1 MIKKVEPK
9 IVYART
15 RKTWRAWLQKN
26 HQKEKSVWLIIHNK
40 NSTTK
45 CVNYEEAVEESLCFG
60 WVDSIAKKR
69 DDESHMQYFSQR
81 KAKSN
86 WSKSNK
92 ERVAR
97 LIEQGLMHASGQAM
111 IDLAKKS
118 GTWAA
123 LENVQR
129 SILPED
135 LKTLF
140 LKNKIAEKYFQAFP
154 PSSKRI
160 ILEWIQNAK
169 KPETRKQRIKQT
181 VLLAAKNLRAN
192 HYPK

>member
-69 DDESHMQYFSQR
+69 DDKSHIQYFSQR

-135 LKTLF
+135 LKTLV

>member
-69 DDESHMQYFSQR
+69 DDKSHIQYFSQR

>member
-15 RKTWRAWLQKN
+15 RKSWRAWLQKN

-69 DDESHMQYFSQR
+69 DDKSHMQYFSQR

>member
-97 LIEQGLMHASGQAM
+97 LIEQGLMRPSGQAM

-118 GTWAA
+118 GTWTV
-123 LENVQR
+123 LEKVQR
-129 SILPED
+129 SIIPED
-135 LKTLF
+135 LKILL

-192 HYPK
+192 HYTK

>member
-1 MIKKVEPK
+1 
-9 IVYART
+9 
-15 RKTWRAWLQKN
+15 
-26 HQKEKSVWLIIHNK
+26 
-40 NSTTK
+40 
-45 CVNYEEAVEESLCFG
+45 
-60 WVDSIAKKR
+60 
-69 DDESHMQYFSQR
+69 
-81 KAKSN
+81 
-86 WSKSNK
+86 
-92 ERVAR
+92 
-97 LIEQGLMHASGQAM
+97 M

-123 LENVQR
+123 LEKVQR
-129 SILPED
+129 SIIPED
-135 LKTLF
+135 LKILL

>member
-69 DDESHMQYFSQR
+69 DDKSHIQYFSQR

-92 ERVAR
+92 ER
-97 LIEQGLMHASGQAM
+97 
-111 IDLAKKS
+111 
-118 GTWAA
+118 
-123 LENVQR
+123 
-129 SILPED
+129 
-135 LKTLF
+135 
-140 LKNKIAEKYFQAFP
+140 
-154 PSSKRI
+154 
-160 ILEWIQNAK
+160 
-169 KPETRKQRIKQT
+169 
-181 VLLAAKNLRAN
+181 
-192 HYPK
+192 

>member
-69 DDESHMQYFSQR
+69 DDKSHIQYFSQR

-123 LENVQR
+123 LEKVQR

>member
-69 DDESHMQYFSQR
+69 DDKSHIQYFSQR

-97 LIEQGLMHASGQAM
+97 LIEQGLMRPSGQAM

-118 GTWAA
+118 GTWTV
-123 LENVQR
+123 LEKVQR
-129 SILPED
+129 SIIPED
-135 LKTLF
+135 LKILL

>member
-97 LIEQGLMHASGQAM
+97 LIEQGLMRPSGQAM

-118 GTWAA
+118 GTWTV
-123 LENVQR
+123 LEKVQR
-129 SILPED
+129 SIIPED
-135 LKTLF
+135 LKILL

>member
-45 CVNYEEAVEESLCFG
+45 CVNYEESVEESLCFG

-192 HYPK
+192 HYTK

>member
-1 MIKKVEPK
+1 MIKIVEPK

-60 WVDSIAKKR
+60 WVDSMAKKG
-69 DDESHMQYFSQR
+69 DDKSHIQYFTQR
-81 KAKSN
+81 KAKGN

-123 LENVQR
+123 LEKVQR
-129 SILPED
+129 SIIPED
-135 LKTLF
+135 LKTLLF
-140 LKNKIAEKYFQAFP
+140 KNKIAEKYFQAFP

>member
-1 MIKKVEPK
+1 MIKKVEPQ

-69 DDESHMQYFSQR
+69 DDKSHIQYFSQR

>member
-69 DDESHMQYFSQR
+69 DDKSHIQYFSQR

-86 WSKSNK
+86 WRKSNK

>member
-1 MIKKVEPK
+1 MIKKIEPQTIYFK
-9 IVYART
+9 T
-15 RKTWRAWLQKN
+15 RKSWRAWLQKN

-97 LIEQGLMHASGQAM
+97 LIEQGLMRPSGQAM

-118 GTWAA
+118 GTWTV
-123 LENVQR
+123 LEKVQR
-129 SILPED
+129 SIIPED
-135 LKTLF
+135 LKILL

-192 HYPK
+192 HYTK